1 MLKSN
6 ITLLSFVLVVL
17 LSAHGCKTINKMSKS
32 QKGAIIGAAGGAA
45 VGAGVGKAANNT
57 ALGAIIGA
65 TVGGVTGGIIGKQMD
80 KEAEEIAQ
88 IPGAEVKRVG
98 EGINVTFESGVL
110 FAVNKA
116 EINPSAQTKIRD
128 LANVFSKYPDSYIL
142 IEGHTDASGSDEHN
156 LTLSEQRAKAVAAF
170 LQGQNVSAGR
180 IKTAWYGETQPK
192 VANDTEA
199 NMALN
204 RRVEFA
210 IYANEALIEKAKKE
224 SGTTQ

>member
-1 MLKSN
+1 MVKWN
-6 ITLLSFVLVVL
+6 ISRILYLLVFAGL
-17 LSAHGCKTINKMSKS
+17 LGAGCKSMNKT

-45 VGAGVGKAANNT
+45 VGAGVGKAAHNT

-65 TVGGVTGGIIGKQMD
+65 TVGGVTGGIIGRQMD
-80 KEAEEIAQ
+80 KEAKEIAQ

-110 FAVNKA
+110 FGVDQST
-116 EINPSAQTKIRD
+116 ISTGAQTKIKN

-142 IEGHTDASGSDEHN
+142 IEGHTDASGSNEHN
-156 LTLSEQRAKAVAAF
+156 MTLSEQRAKAVAAY
-170 LQGQNVSAGR
+170 LQSQNVSASR

-192 VANDTEA
+192 YPNDTEA
-199 NMALN
+199 NKAQN

-224 SGTTQ
+224 SAGT